1 MTGNKNN
8 KVFKTYDE
16 VIVKTNNIKTIKIG
30 NDIVDNFFSNEKG
43 LIPGSSIMLTGTSGG
58 GKTSIAFYLQREL
71 KDYKTSLYSREMTAS
86 QVKRQMRRFGTPD
99 STATIA
105 DKKSCPNLEM
115 YLEELGKTLPEL
127 IIIDSLQFIM
137 KEDYADMS
145 EDAAAELVIKKVRDF
160 AEKTNAVLII
170 IGHVNKDGNFA
181 GSNFI
186 KHAFDAHLHLKFDK
200 KKNER
205 TLYWEKNRLGSVE
218 ETIYYTFDNN
228 TINFFTEDEWN
239 QIKID
244 KANEQIS
251 PYLTDH
257 IKYSILPILKNYK
270 KSHKNYKAYSKD
282 LNKSIKEIGEECK
295 KTIVNTEEEYELLVL
310 KYINEVM
317 TKSIEL
323 KLKHFNNA
331 Q

>member
-1 MTGNKNN
+1 MDRRS
-8 KVFKTYDE
+8 KTYNE
-16 VIVKTNNIKTIKIG
+16 VVVKSKNIKTVKSGI
-30 NDIVDNFFSNEKG
+30 DIFDNFLSNDKG
-43 LIPGSSIMLTGTSGG
+43 FIPGSSIMLTGDSGG
-58 GKTSIAFYLQREL
+58 GKSSICFWLQLMLKGFTSSF
-71 KDYKTSLYSREMTAS
+71 YSREMTAS
-86 QVKRQMRRFGTPD
+86 QIKKQMSRLGAPD

-105 DKKSCPNLEM
+105 DKGSCPTLNE
-115 YLEELGKTLPEL
+115 YIEELKIIKPQL
-127 IIIDSLQFIM
+127 IIIDSLQFIV

-145 EDAAAELVIKKVRDF
+145 EDAAAEFIIKEIRDF
-160 AEKTNAVLII
+160 AERNNAALIV
-170 IGHVNKDGNFA
+170 IGHVNKDGTFT

-186 KHAFDAHLHLKFDK
+186 KHAFDAHLHLRYNKRL
-200 KKNER
+200 NER